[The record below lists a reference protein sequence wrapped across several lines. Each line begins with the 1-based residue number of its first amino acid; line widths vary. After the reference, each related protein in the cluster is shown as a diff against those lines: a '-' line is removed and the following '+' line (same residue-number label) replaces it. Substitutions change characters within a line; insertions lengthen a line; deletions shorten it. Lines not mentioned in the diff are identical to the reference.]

1 MSASSSK
8 YVVLPERASV
18 GEFTVTAQI
27 EEHDG
32 AWETLIILSREP
44 DRPPI
49 DASELTVILE
59 NAGGTA
65 LAVLAAPTG
74 TLPEWIGGLGT
85 AINARYRFAGDNGPP
100 TRLTV
105 TRGTDQA
112 RFTLIPASPQ
122 PLS

>member
-1 MSASSSK
+1 
-8 YVVLPERASV
+8 LPERASL

-27 EEHDG
+27 EERDG
-32 AWETLIILSREP
+32 AWEALIILSRQP

-49 DASELTVILE
+49 DASELEVILE

-65 LAVLAAPTG
+65 LAVLDAPTG

-85 AINARYRFAGDNGPP
+85 AINARYRFAGDTGDTGDTGDNGPP

-112 RFTLIPASPQ
+112 RFTLS
-122 PLS
+122 SSDSGSER